1 MPFIDPKIVA
11 RAYQIKAQIKSLEE
25 DYKNLLDSLG
35 ELTPDKYVAG
45 DFIVEVTPNR
55 RFDEATAKRNLPPE
69 TFGRILKPKPDS
81 GLAKALLDD
90 EQYALCQRD
99 YGVRKTIK
107 KVEVE

>member
-1 MPFIDPKIVA
+1 MPYMDPKTVA
-11 RAYQIKAQIKSLEE
+11 RAYRIKAEIKALEE
-25 DYKNLLDSLG
+25 EYATLMDSLG